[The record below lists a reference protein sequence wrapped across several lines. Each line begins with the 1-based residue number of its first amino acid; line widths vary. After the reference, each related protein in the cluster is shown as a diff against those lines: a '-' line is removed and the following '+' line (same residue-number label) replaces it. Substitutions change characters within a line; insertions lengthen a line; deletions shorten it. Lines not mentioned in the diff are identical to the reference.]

1 MPEHDPGSHRNL
13 AAAAALDVYG
23 EGLPRVGEPHMSKIA
38 KSRKTYV
45 RDLPGH
51 RPEIMIEVGKN
62 EAVNVRAAEQLGLV
76 GSAEVE
82 RADAA

>member
-1 MPEHDPGSHRNL
+1 
-13 AAAAALDVYG
+13 
-23 EGLPRVGEPHMSKIA
+23 MSKIA